1 MPGHSIFHRVFTP
14 RTSILPDQ
22 LAADMSARDPYT
34 RSPETVLK
42 PPASL
47 RERIRFLGPGFI
59 LSASIVGSGE
69 LIATTRLGAEAG
81 WVTLWVIIVSCLVK
95 VLVQLEFGKHAIY
108 SGESTMQALNRLP
121 GPRLGRGKWTIWTWL
136 ALMAVK
142 LLQVG
147 GIVGGTALIL
157 AIVVP
162 QVPLWMWCLVTA
174 VSVSLIIYRG
184 HYAPI
189 ERVSLI
195 LIALFTV
202 LTIGSVAS
210 LQFTELAFSSADVLG
225 GFTFRLPPEAVLVAI
240 GAFGITGVGGD
251 EIMAYNYWLIE
262 KGYASYTGPRE
273 RTDEWYARARGWIR
287 VMTLDAL
294 VSMVVYTLMTAAF
307 YALGAAILH
316 SQGLLPEGMDLVQTL
331 SRMYTESLGPW
342 AGVVFLV
349 GAFVV
354 LFSTL
359 FGALAIWTR
368 LFSDAFAQIGWLDF
382 SDMRQRSRAIAILAW
397 LFPLLWAALFLLV
410 KLPALMVVIG
420 GVAGTGILLI
430 VVFAAVHFRYRQ
442 LPKKL
447 ALGMPYDLLLWL
459 SILSILAVALYG
471 FFQAVAG

>member
-1 MPGHSIFHRVFTP
+1 MPEKTGRAV
-14 RTSILPDQ
+14 
-22 LAADMSARDPYT
+22 AKRDPYQ
-34 RSPETVLK
+34 RSAESVLAA
-42 PPASL
+42 PACF

-95 VLVQLEFGKHAIY
+95 VAVQLEFGRHAIY
-108 SGESTMQALNRLP
+108 SGETTMQALNRLP
-121 GPRLGRGKWTIWTWL
+121 GPRLGKGKWTIWTWL
-136 ALMAVK
+136 VLMAVK

-157 AIVVP
+157 SIVMP
-162 QVPLWMWCLVTA
+162 QVPLWVWCLAVA

-189 ERVSLI
+189 ERVSLL
-195 LIALFTV
+195 LIALFTL
-202 LTIGSVAS
+202 LTVVSVAA
-210 LQFTELAFSSADVLG
+210 LQFTPLAFSAEDLVG
-225 GFTFRLPPEAVLVAI
+225 GLTFRLPPEAVLVAI

-262 KGYASYTGPRE
+262 KGYAAYTGPRQ
-273 RTDEWYARARGWIR
+273 RTDEWYVRARGWIR

-294 VSMVVYTLMTAAF
+294 ASMVVYTLMTAAF

-316 SQGLLPEGMDLVQTL
+316 TQGLLPEGMELVQTL
-331 SRMYTESLGPW
+331 SRLYTESLGPW
-342 AGVVFLV
+342 AGAVFLV

-359 FGALAIWTR
+359 FGALAMWTR

-382 SDMRQRSRAIAILAW
+382 SDGRQRSRAIAILAW

-410 KLPALMVVIG
+410 RLPVLMVVIG
-420 GVAGTGILLI
+420 GVAGTAILLI
-430 VVFAAVHFRYRQ
+430 VVFAVVHFRYRQ
-442 LPKKL
+442 VPERL
-447 ALGMPYDLLLWL
+447 AHGRVYDLVLWI
-459 SILSILAVALYG
+459 SILSILAVAVYG
-471 FFQAVAG
+471 ILQAVVA

>member
-1 MPGHSIFHRVFTP
+1 M
-14 RTSILPDQ
+14 
-22 LAADMSARDPYT
+22 AKRDPYQ
-34 RSPETVLK
+34 RSAESVLAA
-42 PPASL
+42 PASF

-95 VLVQLEFGKHAIY
+95 VAVQLEFGRHAIY
-108 SGESTMQALNRLP
+108 SGETTMQALNRLP
-121 GPRLGRGKWTIWTWL
+121 GPRLGKGKWTIWTWL
-136 ALMAVK
+136 ILMAVK

-157 AIVVP
+157 SIVVP
-162 QVPLWMWCLVTA
+162 QVPLWAWCLAVA

-189 ERVSLI
+189 ERVSLL
-195 LIALFTV
+195 LIALFTL
-202 LTIGSVAS
+202 LTIVSVAA
-210 LQFTELAFSSADVLG
+210 LQFTPLAFSASDLLDG
-225 GFTFRLPPEAVLVAI
+225 LTFRLPPEAVMVAI

-262 KGYASYTGPRE
+262 KGYAAYAGPRQ
-273 RTDEWYARARGWIR
+273 RTEEWYNRARGWIR

-294 VSMVVYTLMTAAF
+294 ASMVVYTLMTAAF

-316 SQGLLPEGMDLVQTL
+316 RQGLLPEGMDLVQTL

-342 AGVVFLV
+342 AGTVFLV
-349 GAFVV
+349 SAFVV

-359 FGALAIWTR
+359 FGALAMWTR

-382 SDMRQRSRAIAILAW
+382 SDRLERGRAIAILAW
-397 LFPLLWAALFLLV
+397 LFPLVWAALFLLV

-420 GVAGTGILLI
+420 GVAGTAILLI
-430 VVFAAVHFRYRQ
+430 VVFAVVHFRYRQ
-442 LPKKL
+442 VPERL
-447 ALGMPYDLLLWL
+447 AHGRAYDIVLWT
-459 SILSILAVALYG
+459 SILSILAVAVYG
-471 FFQAVAG
+471 ILQAFVV